1 MQSGSVPVQSSTS
14 SSLVTP
20 KSNAAAQ
27 SSNPSVTPDA
37 TKKPATPENKQS
49 LKRIL

>member
-1 MQSGSVPVQSSTS
+1 METGSAPFQSSTS

-27 SSNPSVTPDA
+27 SSNPSVIPDA
-37 TKKPATPENKQS
+37 TKKPAPPENKPS
-49 LKRIL
+49 LKKKL

>member
-1 MQSGSVPVQSSTS
+1 MESGSALAQSSAS

-27 SSNPSVTPDA
+27 SSNPLVTPNA
-37 TKKPATPENKQS
+37 TKKPATPENKPS
-49 LKRIL
+49 LKKKL